1 MNKLLVTVVLCI
13 PSFSTHAATIET
25 VISPTSF
32 VSVEKGV
39 RMIVNLPGK
48 PVNWLLVSTLI
59 LYRAVEPTRGANP
72 CRVRHAED
80 ATICFGM
87 RR

>member
-48 PVNWLLVSTLI
+48 PV
-59 LYRAVEPTRGANP
+59 
-72 CRVRHAED
+72 
-80 ATICFGM
+80 
-87 RR
+87 